1 MTERKAILEIKIE
14 MDRPGLSIDTKRGKV
29 SMIPFSGR
37 VCGEIFN
44 GIVEPWGVD
53 TQITNHI
60 DIRILSARYMLS
72 GKDKE
77 GNDCHIYVENKAWQ
91 KADEFSRTFDSLPVF
106 YTDSPALAD
115 YLHCDRFIGQG
126 TVQEDGLWIRFY
138 EK

>member
-1 MTERKAILEIKIE
+1 MEKKAILEIKIE
-14 MDRPGLSIDTKRGKV
+14 MDRPGLSITTERGIV
-29 SMIPFSGR
+29 SMVPFSGK
-37 VCGEIFN
+37 VYGELFS

-60 DIRILSARYMLS
+60 NIRTLSARYMLS
-72 GKDKE
+72 GKDRE

-91 KADEFSRTFDSLPVF
+91 KADEFSRTFDSLPLF
-106 YTDSPALAD
+106 YTDSPVLAD
-115 YLHCDRFIGQG
+115 YLHRDRFVVIG